1 MLVYEARARFEGRN
15 PAFGNAA
22 DREAVVLL
30 ALYHQAVNKATRRL
44 KVPKHLGRKLKE
56 LEYSDAAT
64 LEAYL
69 HPGLA
74 RKERMR
80 HGR

>member
-1 MLVYEARARFEGRN
+1 MLVHEARARFEGRN

-30 ALYHQAVNKATRRL
+30 ALYHLAVNKATRRL
-44 KVPKHLGRKLKE
+44 KVPKHLERKLNE
-56 LEYSDAAT
+56 LEQSDATT

-69 HPGLA
+69 HPKLA
-74 RKERMR
+74 RKLG
-80 HGR
+80 GRRGR